1 MIPHSICAAATV
13 LLLATTPAN
22 ADAIDGDWCHP
33 DLGRM
38 EIRGPEIVTPG
49 GTRLSGDYD
58 RHGFRHTVPA
68 GEPGPGARV
77 DMVLVDD
84 DTLHRIVA
92 PSPDAA
98 IEVWRRCRAQVS

>member
-1 MIPHSICAAATV
+1 MIPHSICVAATV
-13 LLLATTPAN
+13 LLLATTSAN
-22 ADAIDGDWCHP
+22 ADAIDGDWCPP
-33 DLGRM
+33 DRGRM
-38 EIRGPEIVTPG
+38 ESRGPEIVTPG
-49 GTRLSGDYD
+49 GTRLAGDYA